1 MEGYGQERF
10 SWETDKTDQGYDGWG
25 AVLCEDIGCIALSG
39 SFETRKGLR
48 QGDGLSC
55 LLFNIA
61 LEGVIRRAAFNMRG
75 TIFSRSSQF
84 ICFADDVDIVGRT
97 FEAVAEQYTR

>member
-1 MEGYGQERF
+1 MRQTEATGKLTRLIKA
-10 SWETDKTDQGYDGWG
+10 TMDGNQCCVRISG
-25 AVLCEDIGCIALSG
+25 GLSG
-39 SFETRKGLR
+39 SFESRRGLR

-97 FEAVAEQYTR
+97 VHQTETRSREGWVED